1 MAEPT
6 HPTALRT
13 DGSALPIAELT
24 IPDLATL
31 TDAQVEGRVCVWDRH
46 EEPLTGE
53 AAVDLGER
61 MTELGGTE
69 SPMRWFPRGCRRH
82 IGEHAYLAL
91 FNHTIERCDRCRASE
106 TCDVGAALLRLFLR
120 RGWL

>member
-1 MAEPT
+1 MSTTTEITPQA
-6 HPTALRT
+6 
-13 DGSALPIAELT
+13 IAELAV
-24 IPDLATL
+24 PDLATL

-61 MTELGGTE
+61 MAGVDGTM

-82 IGEHAYLAL
+82 VSEHAYLAL
-91 FNHTIERCDRCRASE
+91 FDHTLERCKSCRGSD
-106 TCDVGAALLRLFLR
+106 TCLIGRALLRLFLR

>member
-1 MAEPT
+1 MSST
-6 HPTALRT
+6 TAGTTPR
-13 DGSALPIAELT
+13 AIAELAV
-24 IPDLATL
+24 PDLATL

-53 AAVDLGER
+53 MAVDLGER
-61 MTELGGTE
+61 MADVDGTA

-82 IGEHAYLAL
+82 VGEYSYLAL
-91 FNHTIERCDRCRASE
+91 FDHTLEKCEPCKGSK
-106 TCDVGAALLRLFLR
+106 TCDTGKALLRLFLR

>member
-1 MAEPT
+1 MSQ
-6 HPTALRT
+6 TATEISPR
-13 DGSALPIAELT
+13 AIAQLT
-24 IPDLATL
+24 VPDLATL

-53 AAVDLGER
+53 TAVDLGER

-82 IGEHAYLAL
+82 VAERAYLAL
-91 FNHTIERCDRCRASE
+91 FDHTLDRCQPCRDSK
-106 TCDVGAALLRLFLR
+106 TCDIGNALLRLFLR

>member
-1 MAEPT
+1 MSTAAETIPR
-6 HPTALRT
+6 A
-13 DGSALPIAELT
+13 IAELVL
-24 IPDLATL
+24 PDLGTL

-53 AAVDLGER
+53 LAVDLGER
-61 MTELGGTE
+61 MAEVDGTT

-82 IGEHAYLAL
+82 VGEHAYVAL
-91 FNHTIERCDRCRASE
+91 FDHTLERCESCRVSD
-106 TCDVGAALLRLFLR
+106 TCDVGRALLRLFLR

>member
-1 MAEPT
+1 MGNTTEITPQA
-6 HPTALRT
+6 
-13 DGSALPIAELT
+13 IAELAV
-24 IPDLATL
+24 PDLAAL

-53 AAVDLGER
+53 MAVDLGER
-61 MTELGGTE
+61 MTEVDGTT

-82 IGEHAYLAL
+82 VGEHAYLAL
-91 FNHTIERCDRCRASE
+91 FDHTLE
-106 TCDVGAALLRLFLR
+106 TCESCRGSDTCDIGRALLRLFLR